1 MRPLLLLLPLLFL
14 PNRDSWGAAAPTY
27 EVASVKPNTSNS
39 GMIRF
44 TGPPQSATF
53 TASNATLQILI
64 TLAYQVKPFQIEGV
78 SGWIG
83 TDHFDISAKPP
94 EGPITREQSWMMLQ
108 GLLEDRFKLA
118 VHRTTKEV
126 PIYALTAAKGGLK
139 IKPASEDTCFKI
151 GPGGP
156 PPPPPAPGQPRPV
169 PCGGFFMGPNTLQGG
184 GISLSQLADGL
195 TNILGRPV
203 VDKTGFT
210 GTFDVRLEFSREG
223 TQPMGAAGF
232 GTPGAPPIAIPDNN
246 APTIFTALQEQ
257 LGLKLE
263 SQKGPED
270 LLVIDHAEKPSEN

>member
-1 MRPLLLLLPLLFL
+1 MRRLFLLLPLLFL
-14 PNRDSWGAAAPTY
+14 PNRDSYGAAAPTY
-27 EVASVKPNTSNS
+27 EVASVKPNTSSS

-44 TGPPQSATF
+44 MGPPQSATF
-53 TASNATLQILI
+53 TATNATLQILI
-64 TLAYQVKPFQIEGV
+64 TLAYQVKTFQLEGAN
-78 SGWIG
+78 GWIG

-94 EGPITREQSWMMLQ
+94 EGPVTREQSWMMLQ
-108 GLLEDRFKLA
+108 ALLEDRFKLA

-139 IKPASEDTCFKI
+139 IKPASEDACFKFV
-151 GPGGP
+151 PGGP
-156 PPPPPAPGQPRPV
+156 PPPPPTPGGRPPI
-169 PCGGFFMGPNTLQGG
+169 PCGGFMMGPGILQGA
-184 GISLSQLADGL
+184 SLSMSQLTDGL

-232 GTPGAPPIAIPDNN
+232 GTPGAGPISIPDNN
-246 APTIFTALQEQ
+246 GPTIFTALQEQ

-263 SQKGPED
+263 SQKGPAD
-270 LLVIDHAEKPSEN
+270 FLVIDHAEKPSEN